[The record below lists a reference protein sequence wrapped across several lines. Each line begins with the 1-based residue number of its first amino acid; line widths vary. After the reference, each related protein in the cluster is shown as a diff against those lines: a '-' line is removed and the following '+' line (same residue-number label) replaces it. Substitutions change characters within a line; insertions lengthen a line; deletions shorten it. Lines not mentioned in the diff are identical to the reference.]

1 MSTPDP
7 AASSS
12 APTEST
18 TPPPPDSYGAPE
30 VADFAGVTETQPFPQ
45 AEPEAEAP
53 TGTFEL
59 DPSVPYEPYVEPQDA
74 PTTTF
79 APPAAEATPAP
90 ATPAPAAPSS
100 PPVVVPAAAAPVA
113 PPAAAA
119 PTQPV
124 APQPAPAQPAA
135 PYGTYAPAGAGY
147 PPQPQAQYAPP
158 PAQGQLYGQPAYQQP
173 AYGAPYGYAAPVDP
187 YAKSRVIAGILGIL
201 LGGLG
206 VHRFY
211 LGYVGI
217 GVAQIV
223 VTIVT
228 FGAGALWG
236 FIEGIL
242 YLTQKTGT
250 YSVDATG
257 RPLRD

>member
-1 MSTPDP
+1 M
-7 AASSS
+7 
-12 APTEST
+12 
-18 TPPPPDSYGAPE
+18 
-30 VADFAGVTETQPFPQ
+30 
-45 AEPEAEAP
+45 
-53 TGTFEL
+53 
-59 DPSVPYEPYVEPQDA
+59 
-74 PTTTF
+74 
-79 APPAAEATPAP
+79 
-90 ATPAPAAPSS
+90 
-100 PPVVVPAAAAPVA
+100 
-113 PPAAAA
+113 
-119 PTQPV
+119 
-124 APQPAPAQPAA
+124 
-135 PYGTYAPAGAGY
+135 
-147 PPQPQAQYAPP
+147 
-158 PAQGQLYGQPAYQQP
+158 
-173 AYGAPYGYAAPVDP
+173 DP